1 MEVIKKEWRKA
12 INRNVDYYKK
22 ELEIIK
28 RNQVKL
34 EDSFTQTKSELKAIN
49 SKLEDRMLT
58 ITPSEKQS
66 ERQKKGKQ
74 SQVIHLNKST
84 AKQLV
89 EFLKQSFSL

>member
-1 MEVIKKEWRKA
+1 MEVIKIMKDWRKA

-34 EDSFTQTKSELKAIN
+34 EDSFTRTKSELKAIN
-49 SKLEDRMLT
+49 SKLEDRILK

-66 ERQKKGKQ
+66 ERQKSESSMWKQ
-74 SQVIHLNKST
+74 YMKPVG
-84 AKQLV
+84 
-89 EFLKQSFSL
+89 

>member
-1 MEVIKKEWRKA
+1 MKDWRKA

-34 EDSFTQTKSELKAIN
+34 EDSFTRTKSELKAIN
-49 SKLEDRMLT
+49 SKLEDRILK

-66 ERQKKGKQ
+66 ERQKKWKQ
-74 SQVIHLNKST
+74 YVKAVYETCGIML
-84 AKQLV
+84 
-89 EFLKQSFSL
+89 FMPIFP

>member
-66 ERQKKGKQ
+66 ERQKKGKA
-74 SQVIHLNKST
+74 VCETYGIM
-84 AKQLV
+84 
-89 EFLKQSFSL
+89 

>member
-66 ERQKKGKQ
+66 ERQKKGEQYVKPMG
-74 SQVIHLNKST
+74 
-84 AKQLV
+84 
-89 EFLKQSFSL
+89 